1 MSSMQLPVY
10 SYGFGCRGNV
20 TLIPVKKNHVGVT
33 TAGVEKT
40 LIYCSRRHSE
50 MVRKR
55 KMSSVLKGERNTLLK
70 CLETI
75 KWRLVG

>member
-1 MSSMQLPVY
+1 MDLPVY

-20 TLIPVKKNHVGVT
+20 ILIPVKKKYHVGVT

-40 LIYCSRRHSE
+40 LIYRSRRHSE

-55 KMSSVLKGERNTLLK
+55 KMSRVLKGERNILLK

-75 KWRLVG
+75 KWRLVGW